1 MRKRYN
7 NDSLHLKNTSISF
20 AATPGVA
27 TANQSDSTR
36 IKECKA
42 ASSIIKED
50 DDY

>member
-20 AATPGVA
+20 AAAPGAA
-27 TANQSDSTR
+27 TANPSDSTR
-36 IKECKA
+36 IKECKV
-42 ASSIIKED
+42 SSVIKED